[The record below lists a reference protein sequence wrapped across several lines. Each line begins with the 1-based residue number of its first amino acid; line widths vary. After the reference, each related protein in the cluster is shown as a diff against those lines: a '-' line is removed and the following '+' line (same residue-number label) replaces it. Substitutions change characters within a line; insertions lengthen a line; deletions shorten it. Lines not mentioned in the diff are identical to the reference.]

1 MSNTPFLPDA
11 NQSLSP
17 ELRALENLGKSFR
30 NVFILIAIIIAL
42 IIVAYGVNFISSYFT
57 QKALTEISTVFYLM
71 SWIGGIIYYLSVVV
85 VLILFLINIWNTP
98 ASIVRGGGIG
108 KVFVVLLIAFIGLSF
123 CSDVIP
129 IEYIAISDF
138 IKAVLVIAEIIVYL
152 VYIKRLADAIGSS
165 RVKSCMNWFLCCAFI
180 CIGMSLESTMI
191 ENQTI
196 RTIEHGADIIFGLVS
211 IFSFLLSFYYM
222 SSDISAFIDN
232 QRQQNV
238 NCQPIK
244 QP

>member
-17 ELRALENLGKSFR
+17 ELRALENLCKSFR

-71 SWIGGIIYYLSVVV
+71 SWIGGIIYYSFAII

-165 RVKSCMNWFLCCAFI
+165 RVKSSMNWFLYGAFL
-180 CIGMSLESTMI
+180 GFAMSLESSVI

-196 RTIEHGADIIFGLVS
+196 RTIVLVVGIIFGLVS
-211 IFSFLLSFYYM
+211 FFSFLLSLYFM
-222 SSDISAFIDN
+222 STDISAFIEK
-232 QRQQNV
+232 RKQQSED
-238 NCQPIK
+238 CQPEN
-244 QP
+244 QQ